1 MEMFEYNRLLLD
13 KACDIITKHLTPDLL
28 PKKWVKRNSTNPMF
42 GHCHTASACL
52 QKLFGSK
59 NIKLYRGLDDEGI
72 WHWWAVDLNN
82 KLIDI
87 TSEQYTSQGRI
98 PPYNVGMK
106 ASMLGFDYRKRV
118 LKLLDKVTKEL
129 SSNGTPPM

>member
-1 MEMFEYNRLLLD
+1 MDYNEQNLKLVSSVIRNN
-13 KACDIITKHLTPDLL
+13 LTPDLL
-28 PKKWVKRNSTNPMF
+28 PKKWVQRNQSNPTF

-52 QKLFGSK
+52 QKVFGSK
-59 NIKLYRGLDDEGI
+59 MIRLWRGLDDEGI

>member
-1 MEMFEYNRLLLD
+1 MLVDGLN
-13 KACDIITKHLTPDLL
+13 KISDLSI
-28 PKKWVKRNSTNPMF
+28 KSF
-42 GHCHTASACL
+42 
-52 QKLFGSK
+52 QKF
-59 NIKLYRGLDDEGI
+59 N
-72 WHWWAVDLNN
+72 
-82 KLIDI
+82 I
-87 TSEQYTSQGRI
+87 TSEQYTSVGRI

>member
-1 MEMFEYNRLLLD
+1 MDYNEQNLKLVSSVIRNN
-13 KACDIITKHLTPDLL
+13 LTPDLL
-28 PKKWVKRNSTNPMF
+28 PKKWVQRNQSNPTF

-52 QKLFGSK
+52 QKVFGSK
-59 NIKLYRGLDDEGI
+59 MIRLWRGLDDEGI
-72 WHWWAVDLNN
+72 WHWWAVDKNGLR
-82 KLIDI
+82 IDI